1 MDDDYVRLKELG
13 LKKVSLYSVLVFAGV
28 ILVIV
33 GIHLFWPVKTP
44 DTSSLKV
51 LLDSVAND
59 INAEA
64 GAFAKAHLRIKEAT
78 IEVNLAAE
86 LSRSEGAGSKNGTA
100 NEVHIEAAGKG
111 SSSHKLVVVLEREP
125 DQQEA
130 KKDAA
135 SSIKA
140 KSPDKR

>member
-1 MDDDYVRLKELG
+1 MDKDYDREFQLKRFS
-13 LKKVSLYSVLVFAGV
+13 VYSAVIFALV
-28 ILVIV
+28 ILVGL
-33 GIHLFWPVKTP
+33 GIHVWPVKTP

-64 GAFAKAHLRIKEAT
+64 GSFAKAHLRIKEAT

-86 LSRSEGAGSKNGTA
+86 LSRSEGGKSENGVA
-100 NEVHIEAAGKG
+100 NEVHVEAAGKG

-130 KKDAA
+130 KTDAA
-135 SSIKA
+135 SSINRG
-140 KSPDKR
+140 KR